1 MLCWVILGA
10 NEFVAEMSGTM
21 NDETVAINSLLECP
35 TGALVIAPLSGEE
48 GVDLSL
54 ILPTYNESK
63 NIVPMLEQLT
73 PVLDNVPNLQYE
85 IIVVDDNSPD
95 RTWEKALAHA
105 EQHPQARVIRRQG
118 ERGLSTAVIRGWQA
132 ARGRFLGV
140 MDADLQHPPEVAA
153 NVTKEMMRGADLSI
167 ASRHVEG
174 GGVSDWSLLRRMISR
189 GAQMIGFILLPEVIG
204 RITDPMS
211 GFFMIRR
218 SSIQDRRLSPL
229 GYKILIEV
237 LGRGQVGWISEV
249 PYTFRERTEGA
260 SKLTRTIYIQYFQHL
275 LRLRLFLLHQS
286 KFVRFCVVGCSGV
299 LIDMSLLFLLSDPT
313 MLGWGLTRSKFI
325 AAEAALLNNFIWNDM
340 WTFGAI
346 SQHQNTMGQR
356 VKRFLKFNAIC
367 SLGIFFNIAILNIEF
382 NWLHMN
388 RYIANLIAIGLVT
401 LWNYKSNKEF
411 SWRVTAKP
419 TTT

>member
-1 MLCWVILGA
+1 MNEGIIAIDSMLA
-10 NEFVAEMSGTM
+10 
-21 NDETVAINSLLECP
+21 CP
-35 TGALVIAPLSGEE
+35 TGPLVVPPLDGEAI
-48 GVDLSL
+48 VDLSL
-54 ILPTYNESK
+54 VLPTYNEGK
-63 NIVPMLEQLT
+63 NIVPMLEQLI
-73 PVLDNVPNLQYE
+73 PVLDGVAHLQYE
-85 IIVVDDNSPD
+85 IIVVDDDSPD
-95 RTWEKALAHA
+95 RTWEKALSLA
-105 EQHPQARVIRRQG
+105 EKFPQVRVIRRQG

-153 NVTKEMMRGADLSI
+153 NVAREMMRGADLAI

-174 GGVSDWSLLRRMISR
+174 GGVSDWSLVRRVISR
-189 GAQMIGFILLPEVIG
+189 GAQMIGYMLLHEVIG

-218 SSIQDRRLSPL
+218 TALQGRKLSPL

-249 PYTFRERTEGA
+249 PYTFRERSEGS
-260 SKLTRTIYIQYFQHL
+260 SKLTNQIYLQYFQHL
-275 LRLRLFLLHQS
+275 LRLRLFLVHES

-299 LIDMSLLFLLSDPT
+299 IIDMSLLFVFSDPK
-313 MLGWGLTRSKFI
+313 MLGWGLTRSKLL
-325 AAEAALLNNFIWNDM
+325 AAEAALLNNFIWNDL
-340 WTFGAI
+340 WTFG
-346 SQHQNTMGQR
+346 SVSKHQSTMGHR

-367 SLGIFFNIAILNIEF
+367 SLGIFLNVVILNIEF
-382 NWLHMN
+382 NWFHMN
-388 RYIANLIAIGLVT
+388 RYIANLVAIGLVT

-419 TTT
+419 TAT